1 MQMTDERKNSSFL
14 TLCLVIVASALIL
27 FVVAGTIWAFASG
40 KAHPGSG
47 LLGAKTRTERSL
59 FAGGKKNPSKDEV
72 LADNSGSKAGIF
84 ADIGTLRAGTADK
97 KPVTVIILPFFPYP
111 PDDIAFREELVS
123 KTRAMRSSIQNWFHS
138 RTIKEISKIGEA
150 GVKAELIKCINANL
164 VLGQITTIYF
174 DEYMVLE

>member
-1 MQMTDERKNSSFL
+1 MSTTDERKNSCFL
-14 TLCLVIVASALIL
+14 SLCLTIVASALFL
-27 FVVAGTIWAFASG
+27 FVLVGTIWAFASG

-47 LLGAKTRTERSL
+47 LFGEKSRTERSL

-72 LADNSGSKAGIF
+72 LAGNSGVQAGIF

-97 KPVTVIILPFFPYP
+97 RAVTVIISPFFPYP

-123 KTRAMRSSIQNWFHS
+123 KTRAMRSSILNWFHS
-138 RTIKEISKIGEA
+138 RTIKEIGKIGET
-150 GVKAELIKCINANL
+150 GVKAELLKCINANL